1 MSVTV
6 AQLEYQGLTYRQI
19 DYWTSRGYL
28 RADSSNPG
36 SGTDRT
42 WLDGETHVAS
52 RMLALIEV
60 GFRLGKAHELAR
72 SDDRW
77 VLLPAVTTVDDDPT
91 PTEQTLH
98 EVLTQ
103 FGWDDYGLDDV
114 GLADSHEWAR
124 KLSRDLSLALRNQY
138 GR

>member
-6 AQLEYQGLTYRQI
+6 SQLLNQGLTYRQV
-19 DYWTSRGYL
+19 DYWTNRGYL
-28 RADSSNPG
+28 RAHSNNPG
-36 SGTDRT
+36 PGADRT
-42 WLDGETHVAS
+42 WLDGETYVAA
-52 RMLALIEV
+52 RMLALVEV
-60 GFRLGKAHELAR
+60 GFRLNKAHDLAR

-98 EVLTQ
+98 EVLTG
-103 FGWDDYGLDDV
+103 FAWDDYGLDDV
-114 GLADSHEWAR
+114 GMAESEEWAR